1 MKTKKEKNPY
11 ILTLKE
17 SRAIL
22 RSNLA
27 EMKKYEK
34 AKRKKVTPDYF
45 TTELKDES
53 NILEVENLHTYF
65 YTDSGV
71 SKAVNGVTFSVPKN
85 SIVGL
90 VGESGCGKSVTSLS
104 IMQLVQAPQGQV
116 VDGSIRFA
124 THDFVLDEKGKKIPI
139 YVTDDNG
146 EVVYVD
152 KLDKKGNPVIDKQ
165 TGETVRIPLQATSED
180 GVPLYEMEAKTYD
193 IVKMPTDDM
202 YRIRGKD
209 ISMIFQEP
217 MTSLNPVFTVGHQ
230 IEEVVYLI
238 NPTATKEQA
247 RAKAIEMLTRVGIP
261 MPETIVNYYPHQLS
275 GGMRQRVMIAI
286 ALVGNPKL
294 IIADEPTTA
303 LDVTIQSQ
311 ILRLIKDVQQQ
322 CGASV
327 VLITHDLGVVAETC
341 DYVVVMYAGKIV
353 EKGTVYEIFDKP
365 LHPYTKGIQKAKP
378 TMETGLN
385 SELYSIPG
393 VVPNPIN
400 IPNEC
405 LFKGRCGERCSKCE
419 GEYPEEIKITETHS
433 VFCHKYRDIQ
443 VEQPA
448 KKSTKTT
455 TKKQTKK

>member
-11 ILTLKE
+11 VLTIKE
-17 SRAIL
+17 SREIL
-22 RSNLA
+22 HSNLV

-45 TTELKDES
+45 TTELKDDN

-124 THDFVLDEKGKKIPI
+124 THDFVLDDKGNKIPI
-139 YVTDDNG
+139 YVKDDNG
-146 EVVYVD
+146 DVVYVD
-152 KLDKKGNPVIDKQ
+152 KTDKKGNPVVDKQ
-165 TGETVRIPLQATSED
+165 GEVVRVPLQATSED
-180 GVPLYEMEAKTYD
+180 GTPLYEMEPKTYD
-193 IVKMPTDDM
+193 IVKMPTNDM

-217 MTSLNPVFTVGHQ
+217 MTSLNPVFTVGYQ

-238 NPTATKEQA
+238 NPLATKEQA
-247 RAKAIEMLTRVGIP
+247 HAKAIEMLSRVGIP

-311 ILRLIKDVQQQ
+311 ILRLIKDVQKQ
-322 CGASV
+322 CEASV

-341 DYVVVMYAGKIV
+341 DYVVVMYAGKVV

-385 SELYSIPG
+385 AELYSIPG

-405 LFKGRCGERCSKCE
+405 LFKGRCKECSGACE
-419 GEYPEEIKITETHS
+419 GEYPEEIKVTETHS
-433 VFCHKYRDIQ
+433 VFCHKYR
-443 VEQPA
+443 
-448 KKSTKTT
+448 KKI
-455 TKKQTKK
+455 

>member
-1 MKTKKEKNPY
+1 MKTKKEKNPN
-11 ILTLKE
+11 ILTLRE

-27 EMKKYEK
+27 EMKKFEK

-45 TTELKDES
+45 TTQMQNED

-71 SKAVNGVTFSVPKN
+71 SKAVNGITFSVPKN

-124 THDFVLDEKGKKIPI
+124 TRDFVLDEHGKKIPI
-139 YVTDDNG
+139 YVKDENG
-146 EVVYVD
+146 NVVYVNVM
-152 KLDKKGNPVIDKQ
+152 KNGQPVIDKK
-165 TGETVRIPLQATSED
+165 TGKPQSIPVQKKSED
-180 GVPLYEMEAKTYD
+180 GIPLYEMEDKTYD
-193 IVKMPTDDM
+193 IVKMPTEHM

-217 MTSLNPVFTVGHQ
+217 MTSLNPVFTVGYQ
-230 IEEVVYLI
+230 IEEIVYLI
-238 NPTATKEQA
+238 NPTATKAEA
-247 RAKAIEMLTRVGIP
+247 RAKAIEMLSRVGIP
-261 MPETIVNYYPHQLS
+261 MPETIINYYPHQLS

-311 ILRLIKDVQQQ
+311 ILHLIKDVQKQ
-322 CGASV
+322 CEASV
-327 VLITHDLGVVAETC
+327 VIITHDLGVVAETC

-353 EKGTVYEIFDKP
+353 EKGTVFEIFDNP

-378 TMETGLN
+378 TFDTGVDA
-385 SELYSIPG
+385 ELYSIPG

-405 LFKGRCGERCSKCE
+405 LFKGRCGERCGACE
-419 GEYPEEIKITETHS
+419 GEYPQEIKITETHS
-433 VFCHKYRDIQ
+433 VFCHKYC
-443 VEQPA
+443 
-448 KKSTKTT
+448 KK
-455 TKKQTKK
+455 